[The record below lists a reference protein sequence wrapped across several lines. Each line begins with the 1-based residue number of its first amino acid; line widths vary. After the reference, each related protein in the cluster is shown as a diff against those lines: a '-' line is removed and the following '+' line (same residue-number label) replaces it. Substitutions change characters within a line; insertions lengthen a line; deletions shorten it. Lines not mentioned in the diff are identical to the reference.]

1 MPLDHYRPLGRSG
14 LIVSPLALGTM
25 TFGTGGWGA
34 DEAGSRAIYDAY
46 MGAGGNFVD
55 TADVYASGGGE
66 EMVGGF
72 IADAKARDRIVLATK
87 SGFPFERGHP
97 HVGGN
102 GAKHVRAALEGSL
115 RRLGTDHIDLYWAHV
130 WDQVTPAEELL
141 GTMVDLVRAGHIR
154 YYGLSNVPAWYATKM
169 ATLAAVHGVPGPIAL
184 QFEYSLAERG
194 IEYEH
199 AAVAREFGMGLV
211 PWSPLA
217 GGLLSGKYR
226 REDAGGKDPNEPGLP
241 SASAADTPPTEGGR
255 LNGANPFGDTKFT
268 DRNWDILD
276 ALRAVAEEV
285 GASPAQVALAWV
297 AGRPGVDSTLIGA
310 SRPEQVADNIAALD
324 TALSPE
330 QRERLDEASAPAPI
344 APFSLAGPFIQ
355 KLVFGGTDVRTR
367 PVAPIA

>member
-1 MPLDHYRPLGRSG
+1 MPLDHYRPLGHSG

-34 DEAGSRAIYDAY
+34 DKAASRAIWDAY
-46 MGAGGNFVD
+46 LDLGGNFID

-66 EMVGGF
+66 QMVGGF
-72 IADAKARDRIVLATK
+72 IADSGSRDRVVLATK

-102 GAKHVRAALEGSL
+102 GAKHVRAAIEGSL

-141 GTMVDLVRAGHIR
+141 RTMTDLVRAGHIR
-154 YYGLSNVPAWYATKM
+154 YYGLSNVPAWYATKL
-169 ATLAAVHGVPGPIAL
+169 ATLAAVHGQPGPVAL

-217 GGLLSGKYR
+217 GGFLSGKYR
-226 REDAGGKDPNEPGLP
+226 REDAAEKEPSTPGLP

-276 ALRAVAEEV
+276 VLRKVADEV
-285 GASPAQVALAWV
+285 GSSPAQVALAWV

-310 SRPEQVADNIAALD
+310 SRPDQVASNVAALD
-324 TALSPE
+324 VQLSPD
-330 QRERLDEASAPAPI
+330 QRARLDEASAPPSV
-344 APFSLAGPFIQ
+344 APFNLASPFIR
-355 KLVFGGTDVRTR
+355 KLVFGGTEVATR
-367 PVAPIA
+367 

>member
-1 MPLDHYRPLGRSG
+1 MTLDRYRPLGRSG

-25 TFGTGGWGA
+25 TFGTGGWGS
-34 DEAGSRAIYDAY
+34 DEAASRAIYDAY
-46 MGAGGNFVD
+46 VGAGGNFID

-102 GAKHVRAALEGSL
+102 GAKHVRAAVEGSL
-115 RRLGTDHIDLYWAHV
+115 RRLGTDHIDLYWVHV

-141 GTMVDLVRAGHIR
+141 DTMVNLVRAGHIR
-154 YYGLSNVPAWYATKM
+154 YFGLSNVPAWYATKM
-169 ATLAAVHGVPGPIAL
+169 ATLAAAHGRPGPIAL

-217 GGLLSGKYR
+217 GGFLSGKYR
-226 REDAGGKDPNEPGLP
+226 REDARDGEANAPGLP
-241 SASAADTPPTEGGR
+241 SAATGDTPPTEGGR

-276 ALRAVAEEV
+276 VLHAVADEI
-285 GASPAQVALAWV
+285 GAPPAQVALAWV

-310 SRPEQVADNIAALD
+310 SRPDQVAGNIAALD
-324 TALSPE
+324 VALSPD
-330 QRERLDEASAPAPI
+330 QRDRLDTASAPPMI
-344 APFSLAGPFIQ
+344 APFSLASPFIR
-355 KLVFGGTDVRTR
+355 KLVFGGTDVATR
-367 PVAPIA
+367 

>member
-1 MPLDHYRPLGRSG
+1 MTLTSYRPLGRSG

-34 DEAGSRAIYDAY
+34 DKDTSRSIYDAY
-46 MGAGGNFVD
+46 VDAGGNFVD

-72 IADAKARDRIVLATK
+72 IADAGSRDRIVLATK

-102 GAKHVRAALEGSL
+102 GAKHVRAAIESSL
-115 RRLGTDHIDLYWAHV
+115 RRLRTDHIDLYWVHV

-141 GTMVDLVRAGHIR
+141 GTMVDLVQAGHLR

-169 ATLAAVHGVPGPIAL
+169 ATLAAAHGRSGPIAL

-217 GGLLSGKYR
+217 GGFLSGKYR
-226 REDAGGKDPNEPGLP
+226 REEVGATGSNAPGLP
-241 SASAADTPPTEGGR
+241 SAAADTPQAEGGR

-268 DRNWDILD
+268 DRNWTILD
-276 ALRAVAEEV
+276 ALRSVAAEV

-310 SRPEQVADNIAALD
+310 SRPPQVADNIAALD
-324 TALSPE
+324 LALSTD
-330 QRERLDEASAPAPI
+330 QRDLLDAASAPPAI
-344 APFSLAGPFIQ
+344 APFALASPFIR
-355 KLVFGGTDVRTR
+355 KLVFGGTDVSAR
-367 PVAPIA
+367 